1 MPSFEPALE
10 LSGVRL
16 TTFSVSW
23 IRRRAEGEGKF
34 VSLDRLRLLSL
45 DMVLLA
51 EEKPDEEEVRLPS
64 PGLGIILI
72 FCSIPWP
79 CCCFVPC
86 FSSLVPFMEVFPL
99 GGLTASML
107 ARGLF
112 RPDFSGIPS
121 LPGLFRPDED
131 PPPAI
136 FLGLFSWEPGSGI
149 ELTLAGEAGVEVT
162 LGVCCFCCCLN
173 LDSWKKRP
181 RMAFRLPSCTSSGAI
196 SSTATPLANRKL
208 RQAWMFVT
216 IAALFFGF
224 LAMSGTFW

>member
-1 MPSFEPALE
+1 MRILGAT
-10 LSGVRL
+10 VY
-16 TTFSVSW
+16 
-23 IRRRAEGEGKF
+23 
-34 VSLDRLRLLSL
+34 L

-86 FSSLVPFMEVFPL
+86 FSSLVPFTEVLPL

-173 LDSWKKRP
+173 LNSCCVPIMISEAPKDLNQLLIQSRS
-181 RMAFRLPSCTSSGAI
+181 FYHIFYTPSNF
-196 SSTATPLANRKL
+196 SSTNIYL
-208 RQAWMFVT
+208 
-216 IAALFFGF
+216 G
-224 LAMSGTFW
+224 